1 VTAPYCASGGKV
13 YGPASNFGD
22 KSWVAT
28 QAARRLRWTR
38 SDGVSTP
45 STVSFWPCWTS
56 GPGLAR
62 AVAAA
67 KQAAGDTG
75 FGLRPGREA
84 LIVRKLAEAPARPP
98 ATPWSSA
105 SGAS

>member
-1 VTAPYCASGGKV
+1 MGSDA
-13 YGPASNFGD
+13 GD
-22 KSWVAT
+22 A
-28 QAARRLRWTR
+28 
-38 SDGVSTP
+38 TP
-45 STVSFWPCWTS
+45 SLDEVRWRIDAID
-56 GPGLAR
+56 GELLALLDERAGLAR

-84 LIVRKLAEAPARPP
+84 LIVRKLLAAPARPP